1 MQHAFHGP
9 IRRTKIVATLGPATD
24 REGVLDA
31 IIEAGVDVVRL
42 NFSHGNPE
50 DHRRRLTGG
59 RTGRT
64 DHVELVFQHVVKRPG
79 HCLLEQGKWR
89 SLEW

>member
-1 MQHAFHGP
+1 MRQIAAHGAHGLQEQLS
-9 IRRTKIVATLGPATD
+9 V
-24 REGVLDA
+24 A
-31 IIEAGVDVVRL
+31 IILLPTPPMILKEAVCAMFPRTITAARQ
-42 NFSHGNPE
+42 

-79 HCLLEQGKWR
+79 HRLLEQGKWR